1 MKFLLSAIWKKEFWL
16 GDDKVKNLLLIAYL
30 DLKES
35 IRAKWFIVYSLVF
48 GGMIALFFIAG
59 VTQSQ
64 VMGFSGL
71 SRLLLMYIQVTIVIL
86 PIFILITTV
95 RSISGDRD
103 THILEYM
110 LSFPISLKQY
120 YWGKIL
126 GRFITV
132 FLPVFFAM
140 VFAIIY
146 GVFIG
151 ADIPWDIFIL
161 YTGLLFSLTS
171 AFLGIAFFISS
182 FVKTSEIALG
192 ISFFIWIF
200 LLAFLDIA
208 LISLMMQNR
217 FDESLIITIALLN
230 PMEIFRVAAISL
242 FDPSLT
248 VMGPVAFYIL
258 DTFKQTIFVLISIAY
273 PIILGLVFAFL
284 GYFIFAKKDLV

>member
-1 MKFLLSAIWKKEFWL
+1 M
-16 GDDKVKNLLLIAYL
+16 KNLLLIAYL

-35 IRAKWFIVYSLVF
+35 IRANWFIVYSLVF
-48 GGMIALFFIAG
+48 GGLIALFFIAG
-59 VTQSQ
+59 ITESQ

-103 THILEYM
+103 SHILEYM

-120 YWGKIL
+120 YWGKIV

-132 FLPVFFAM
+132 FVPVFMAM
-140 VFAIIY
+140 VFAILY
-146 GVFIG
+146 GMFKG
-151 ADIPWDIFIL
+151 ADVPLNLFFL
-161 YTGLLFSLTS
+161 YTALLFAMSS

-182 FVKTSEIALG
+182 IVKSSEMALG
-192 ISFFIWIF
+192 ISFFVWIF
-200 LLAFLDIA
+200 LLAFIDIA
-208 LISLMMQNR
+208 LISLMMQQRVNA
-217 FDESLIITIALLN
+217 ELIIGIAMIN

-242 FDPSLT
+242 FDPELT

-258 DTFKQTIFVLISIAY
+258 DMMSQKVFVFISVVY
-273 PIILGLVFAFL
+273 PLLLGILFAFL
-284 GYFIFAKKDLV
+284 GFRIFSKKDLV

>member
-1 MKFLLSAIWKKEFWL
+1 M
-16 GDDKVKNLLLIAYL
+16 KNLFLIAYL

-35 IRAKWFIVYSLVF
+35 IRANWFIVYSLVF
-48 GGMIALFFIAG
+48 GGLIALFFIAG
-59 VTQSQ
+59 ITESQ

-103 THILEYM
+103 SHILEYM

-120 YWGKIL
+120 YWGKIV

-132 FLPVFFAM
+132 FLPVFMAM
-140 VFAIIY
+140 VFAILY
-146 GVFIG
+146 GMYKG
-151 ADIPWDIFIL
+151 AEVPLGLFFL
-161 YTGLLFSLTS
+161 YTGLLFAMSS

-182 FVKTSEIALG
+182 IVKSSEMALG
-192 ISFFIWIF
+192 ISFFVWIF
-200 LLAFLDIA
+200 LLAFIDIA
-208 LISLMMQNR
+208 LISLMMQQRMNA
-217 FDESLIITIALLN
+217 ELIIAIAMIN

-242 FDPSLT
+242 FDPELT

-258 DTFKQTIFVLISIAY
+258 DMMSQKVFVFISIVY
-273 PIILGLVFAFL
+273 PLLLGILFAFL
-284 GYFIFAKKDLV
+284 GFKIFSKKDLV

>member
-1 MKFLLSAIWKKEFWL
+1 M
-16 GDDKVKNLLLIAYL
+16 KNLFLIAYL

-35 IRAKWFIVYSLVF
+35 IRANWFIIYSLVF

-71 SRLLLMYIQVTIVIL
+71 SRLLLMYIQVTIIIL
-86 PIFILITTV
+86 PIFILISTV

-103 THILEYM
+103 NHILEYM
-110 LSFPISLKQY
+110 LSFPISLTQY
-120 YWGKIL
+120 YWGKII

-140 VFAIIY
+140 VIAVIY
-146 GVFIG
+146 GLIIKVS
-151 ADIPWDIFIL
+151 IPWEIFFL
-161 YTGLLFSLTS
+161 YTGLLFSLS
-171 AFLGIAFFISS
+171 SVFLGIAFFISS

-192 ISFFIWIF
+192 ISFFVWIF
-200 LLAFLDIA
+200 LLAFIDIA
-208 LISLMMQNR
+208 LISLMLQDR

-230 PMEIFRVAAISL
+230 PMELFRVAAISL

-258 DTFKQTIFVLISIAY
+258 DIFEQKTFILISIVY
-273 PIILGLVFAFL
+273 PFIVGAIFAFC
-284 GYFIFAKKDLV
+284 GFFIFSKKDLV

>member
-1 MKFLLSAIWKKEFWL
+1 MN
-16 GDDKVKNLLLIAYL
+16 NLLLIAYL

-35 IRAKWFIVYSLVF
+35 IRAKWFLVYSLVF

-59 VTQSQ
+59 VTESQ

-103 THILEYM
+103 NHILEYM

-120 YWGKIL
+120 YWGKII

-132 FLPVFFAM
+132 YLPVLFAM
-140 VFAIIY
+140 VVAIVY
-146 GVFIG
+146 GFFKG
-151 ADIPWDIFIL
+151 ADIPWDIFFL
-161 YTGLLFSLTS
+161 YTGLLFALSS

-182 FVKTSEIALG
+182 FVKSSEVALG
-192 ISFFIWIF
+192 IAFFIWIA
-200 LLAFLDIA
+200 LLAFIDIA
-208 LISLMMQNR
+208 LISLMMQQRMN
-217 FDESLIITIALLN
+217 EELIIFIAMIN

-242 FDPSLT
+242 FDPELT

-258 DTFKQTIFVLISIAY
+258 DSMSQAAFVFVSIAY
-273 PIILGLVFAFL
+273 PVILGLLFAFF
-284 GYFIFAKKDLV
+284 GFVIFKKKDLV

>member
-1 MKFLLSAIWKKEFWL
+1 M
-16 GDDKVKNLLLIAYL
+16 KNLMLIAYL

-35 IRAKWFIVYSLVF
+35 IRAKWFLVYSLVF

-71 SRLLLMYIQVTIVIL
+71 SRLLLMYIQITIVIL

-103 THILEYM
+103 NHILEYM

-140 VFAIIY
+140 ILAVIY
-146 GVFIG
+146 GVIIG
-151 ADIPWDIFIL
+151 ASVPWDILFL
-161 YTGLLFSLTS
+161 YSGLLFSLSS

-182 FVKTSEIALG
+182 FVKSSEVALG

-200 LLAFLDIA
+200 LLAFIDIA

-217 FDESLIITIALLN
+217 FEESMIIAVALIN

-242 FDPSLT
+242 FDPELT
-248 VMGPVAFYIL
+248 VMGPVAFHIL
-258 DTFKQTIFVLISIAY
+258 DTFKQSTFVMFSILY
-273 PIILGLVFAFL
+273 PILLGVFFAILG
-284 GYFIFAKKDLV
+284 YKIFSKKDLV

>member
-1 MKFLLSAIWKKEFWL
+1 M
-16 GDDKVKNLLLIAYL
+16 KNLMLIAYL

-35 IRAKWFIVYSLVF
+35 IRAKWFLVYSLVF

-71 SRLLLMYIQVTIVIL
+71 SRLLLMYIQITIVIL
-86 PIFILITTV
+86 PIFILVTTV

-103 THILEYM
+103 NHILEYM

-140 VFAIIY
+140 ILAVIY
-146 GVFIG
+146 GVIIG
-151 ADIPWDIFIL
+151 ASVPWDILFL
-161 YTGLLFSLTS
+161 YSGLLFALSS

-182 FVKTSEIALG
+182 FVKSSEVALG
-192 ISFFIWIF
+192 ISFFVWIF
-200 LLAFLDIA
+200 LLAFIDIA

-217 FDESLIITIALLN
+217 YEESMIIAIALIN

-242 FDPSLT
+242 FDPELT

-258 DTFKQTIFVLISIAY
+258 DTFNQSVFVLFSILY
-273 PIILGLVFAFL
+273 PVLLGLAFAVF
-284 GYFIFAKKDLV
+284 GYKIFSKKDLV

>member
-1 MKFLLSAIWKKEFWL
+1 MKI
-16 GDDKVKNLLLIAYL
+16 LLLINYL
-30 DLKES
+30 NLKES
-35 IRAKWFIVYSLVF
+35 IRAKWFLVYSLVF

-103 THILEYM
+103 NHILEYM

-140 VFAIIY
+140 ILAVIY
-146 GVFIG
+146 GVIIG
-151 ADIPWDIFIL
+151 ASVPWDILFL
-161 YTGLLFSLTS
+161 YSGLLFALSS

-182 FVKTSEIALG
+182 FVKSSEVALG
-192 ISFFIWIF
+192 ISFFVWIF
-200 LLAFLDIA
+200 LLAFIDIA

-217 FDESLIITIALLN
+217 YEESMIIAIALIN

-242 FDPSLT
+242 FDPELT

-258 DTFKQTIFVLISIAY
+258 DTFNQWAFVLFSILY
-273 PIILGLVFAFL
+273 PVLLGLVFAVF
-284 GYFIFAKKDLV
+284 GYRIFSKKDLV

>member
-1 MKFLLSAIWKKEFWL
+1 MTNLS
-16 GDDKVKNLLLIAYL
+16 LIAYL
-30 DLKES
+30 DLRES
-35 IRAKWFIVYSLVF
+35 IRARWFLIYSFVF
-48 GGMIALFFIAG
+48 GGLIALFFIAG
-59 VTQSQ
+59 VTESQ

-103 THILEYM
+103 NHILEYM

-120 YWGKIL
+120 YWGKII
-126 GRFITV
+126 GRFATV

-140 VFAIIY
+140 IIALII
-146 GVFIG
+146 GVLKG
-151 ADIPWDIFIL
+151 AKIPWDILFL
-161 YTGLLFSLTS
+161 YSGLLFSLSS

-182 FVKTSEIALG
+182 IVKSSEVALG
-192 ISFFIWIF
+192 LSFFVWIF
-200 LLAFLDIA
+200 LLAFIDIA

-217 FDESLIITIALLN
+217 LSEELIIGISLLN

-242 FDPSLT
+242 FDPALT

-258 DTFKQTIFVLISIAY
+258 DNIPQIVFVLFAIIY
-273 PIILGLVFAFL
+273 PIIVGLGFAWL
-284 GYFIFAKKDLV
+284 GFSIFSKTDLV